1 MFYTDLQDCP
11 HLAEVY
17 HLASYGIPVSGWQP
31 GPPACSLRNVV
42 VSATKAFSGTSLFSS
57 SLCPPT
63 GPSVVGNVESTGY
76 SSISLLLCM
85 ERRWIF
91 CAYLYSYFLGSVNSL
106 TLLSCP
112 VLHRSCCPKGAT
124 TFAKSGSVIGLL
136 SGFPIF
142 RWHPSNTLPFVSVLE
157 PEASLSS
164 PLMLHSVPSWFYREA
179 WILISPVGCLLRSA
193 HYVSHLDQ
201 SSLIARAHVKG
212 KILELFLIVHLHS
225 ISSQES
231 VSSAFA
237 TCPFCLFSIHSNN
250 IYVCCVE
257 AWA

>member
-11 HLAEVY
+11 HLAGVY
-17 HLASYGIPVSGWQP
+17 HLASYGIPVSESEYSPLLAIWP
-31 GPPACSLRNVV
+31 
-42 VSATKAFSGTSLFSS
+42 TSLQPEERCGLSHKSFLWHQPFLFL
-57 SLCPPT
+57 SLPT
-63 GPSVVGNVESTGY
+63 HWPSVVGNVESTGY

-164 PLMLHSVPSWFYREA
+164 PLTLHSVPSWFYREA
-179 WILISPVGCLLRSA
+179 WILI
-193 HYVSHLDQ
+193 
-201 SSLIARAHVKG
+201 
-212 KILELFLIVHLHS
+212 
-225 ISSQES
+225 
-231 VSSAFA
+231 
-237 TCPFCLFSIHSNN
+237 
-250 IYVCCVE
+250 
-257 AWA
+257 